1 MLFGV
6 THIFVSFCVFCYIK
20 VEYTY
25 FMKKSISTFLKHT
38 AQDKVNRS
46 ANPAIVRASTIFFKS
61 IQELLNHKH
70 VSKNKRIDYYDYGR
84 AGTQTTTQLQN
95 IIVELE
101 KAHHVFLTPSGFAAV
116 ALSIM
121 SICRPGDEIIVTDSV
136 YFPTRMLT
144 SKLLKEFGVKA
155 QFYNPDD
162 LEDLKNKITKNTKM
176 IFVENPGS
184 NTFEFQD
191 LSQIIKLAKKNNIIT
206 ALDNTWGTPLF
217 LRPLDIGFD
226 MSISSATKY
235 FSGHSDVMVGTLAVN
250 KKVFSKVN
258 FYNRVSG
265 YRASPD
271 DAYLVIRGLRT
282 LDVRLEKHQRN
293 TKEVIKFL
301 IKQKKIKEVL
311 YPHKKGTKNYKNWKK
326 YYTGSTGLIGLVIK
340 SKSKNSVYKFVN
352 KLELFGIGYS
362 WGGFESLAVYQDIQR
377 EFKKYNDKNLHIVR
391 LHIGLEDPKDLILDL
406 KQSLKNI
413 K

>member
-1 MLFGV
+1 
-6 THIFVSFCVFCYIK
+6 
-20 VEYTY
+20 
-25 FMKKSISTFLKHT
+25 MKKSISTFLKHT

-46 ANPAIVRASTIFFKS
+46 ANPAVVRASTIFFKS
-61 IQELLNHKH
+61 MQELLNYKTI
-70 VSKNKRIDYYDYGR
+70 SKNKRVDYYDYGR

-101 KAHHVFLTPSGFAAV
+101 KAHHVFLTPSGFASV
-116 ALSIM
+116 SLSIM

-136 YFPTRMLT
+136 YFPTRMIT

-155 QFYNPDD
+155 QFYDPDN
-162 LEDLKNKITKNTKM
+162 LNDLKQKITKKTKM

-191 LSQIIKLAKKNNIIT
+191 LSKIVKLAKKNNIIT

-217 LRPLDIGFD
+217 LRPLEIGFD

-250 KKVFSKVN
+250 KKIFPKVN

-271 DAYLVIRGLRT
+271 DAYLVIRGIRT
-282 LDVRLEKHQRN
+282 LDVRLEKHEKN
-293 TKEVIKFL
+293 TKIVVNFL
-301 IKQKKIKEVL
+301 KKQKKIKEVL
-311 YPHKKGTKNYKNWKK
+311 YPHKKGSKNYKNWKK
-326 YYTGSTGLIGLVIK
+326 YYSGATGLLGLVIK
-340 SKSKNSVYKFVN
+340 SKNRNSVYKFVN
-352 KLELFGIGYS
+352 SLELFGIGYS

-377 EFKKYNDKNLHIVR
+377 EFHKYNDKDLHIVR
-391 LHIGLEDPKDLILDL
+391 LHIGLEDPKDLITDI
-406 KQSLKNI
+406 KSSLRYI

>member
-1 MLFGV
+1 
-6 THIFVSFCVFCYIK
+6 
-20 VEYTY
+20 
-25 FMKKSISTFLKHT
+25 MKKSTSTFLKHT

-46 ANPAIVRASTIFFKS
+46 ANPAVVRASTIFFKS
-61 IQELLNHKH
+61 MQELLSHKPA
-70 VSKNKRIDYYDYGR
+70 SKNKRVDYYDYGR

-101 KAHHVFLTPSGFAAV
+101 QAYHVFLTPSGFAAV

-136 YFPTRMLT
+136 YFPTRMIT
-144 SKLLKEFGVKA
+144 SKLLKEFGIKA
-155 QFYNPDD
+155 QFYDPDN
-162 LEDLKNKITKNTKM
+162 LQDLKKKITNKTRM

-217 LRPLDIGFD
+217 LKPLKLGFD

-282 LDVRLEKHQRN
+282 LDLRLEKHEKN

-301 IKQKKIKEVL
+301 SKSKKIKEVL
-311 YPHKKGTKNYKNWKK
+311 YPFRKGSKNFKNWKK
-326 YYTGSTGLIGLVIK
+326 YYSGATGLLGLVIK

-352 KLELFGIGYS
+352 SLELFGIGYS

-377 EFKKYNDKNLHIVR
+377 EFHKYKDKNLHIVR
-391 LHIGLEDPKDLILDL
+391 LHIGLEDPKDLILDI
-406 KQSLKNI
+406 KNSLQHI